1 MRELLKRK
9 YEELQEMCGDAL
21 QNSSDNINFI
31 IRKSLNRFLS
41 ECEQPAIWCY
51 GHHTKMLM
59 ADFMFELKKVRYI
72 IDNGIKS
79 GAGSGFE
86 LITEG
91 EIKEK
96 GIDGIIISSKL
107 YRKEIID
114 NIRNKYKDIRY
125 LDIYADLEAAG
136 VLLKEEYYAGR
147 HPYSKYIN
155 LNKMQNEALLIKNKN
170 DRMTAERKIVG
181 KYIEIKDFRSAIVH
195 AKTLVELSNEREDRL
210 LLKKIE
216 EIYDLQLE
224 ALGCINEEHV
234 VMLCIDGLRRQD
246 ICKEYMKNL
255 YSYLTNETHYFSN
268 AYSVSTSTY
277 ESLIPAYSEN
287 TDLRTKYYESN
298 MVSCGSCRFIN
309 EAKKQ
314 GRKIFFYTDGTAYI
328 DDADIDVNQK
338 FQTATEKLWDF
349 LLDAEKEE
357 NGLFYIHILYESHY
371 SYPNPY
377 TKGEI
382 IAEGTSIFFNYLE
395 KNGGKISLDFN
406 RQQKDSLCYLD
417 DVVIPLIEKIKC
429 RMVLYAD
436 HGNVLFEKGT
446 VIHNIE
452 KSKYTFHED
461 LIQVP
466 LAIRS
471 PEVKLGNNL
480 SLVSIM
486 ELNNIVIS
494 LMNKKEVLLS
504 QNEYIKIIRSR
515 IYNPDFIFLYKKA
528 ECEHELLAFEVFIFR
543 EGYKLAVYEDGVIE
557 LYLTDSDSRINNI
570 FLERKLL
577 EKVKDKITV
586 CDTNLTRKEH
596 YGYN

>member
-1 MRELLKRK
+1 MRELLKHK

-31 IRKSLNRFLS
+31 IRRSLNRFLS

-59 ADFMFELKKVRYI
+59 ADFMFELKKVHYI

-328 DDADIDVNQK
+328 DDADINVSQK

-349 LLDAEKEE
+349 LLDAEKEV

-377 TKGEI
+377 TKGKI

-395 KNGGKISLDFN
+395 KNGGQISVDFN

-471 PEVKLGNNL
+471 PEVKVGNNL

-486 ELNNIVIS
+486 GLNNIVIS

-586 CDTNLTRKEH
+586 CDTNI
-596 YGYN
+596 

>member
-1 MRELLKRK
+1 MRELLKHK

-31 IRKSLNRFLS
+31 IRRSLNRFLS

-59 ADFMFELKKVRYI
+59 ADFMFELKKVHYI

-395 KNGGKISLDFN
+395 KNGGKIPLDFN

-586 CDTNLTRKEH
+586 CDTNI
-596 YGYN
+596 

>member
-21 QNSSDNINFI
+21 QDSSDNINFI
-31 IRKSLNRFLS
+31 IRRSLNRFLG
-41 ECEQPAIWCY
+41 ECEQPAVWCY

-59 ADFMFELKKVRYI
+59 ADFMFELKKVHYI

-91 EIKEK
+91 EIEEK

-136 VLLKEEYYAGR
+136 VLLNEEYYAGR

-181 KYIEIKDFRSAIVH
+181 KYIEIKDFRSAIIH
-195 AKTLVELSNEREDRL
+195 AKILVELSNEREDRL

-224 ALGCINEEHV
+224 ALGRINEEHV
-234 VMLCIDGLRRQD
+234 LMLCIDGLRRQD

-395 KNGGKISLDFN
+395 KNGGKIPLDFN

-528 ECEHELLAFEVFIFR
+528 ECEHELLAFEAFIFR

-557 LYLTDSDSRINNI
+557 VYLANGDSRINNS

>member
-21 QNSSDNINFI
+21 QDSSDNINFI
-31 IRKSLNRFLS
+31 IRRSLNRFLG
-41 ECEQPAIWCY
+41 ECEQPAVWCY

-59 ADFMFELKKVRYI
+59 ADFMFELKKVHYI

-91 EIKEK
+91 EIEEK

-136 VLLKEEYYAGR
+136 VLLNEEYYAGR

-181 KYIEIKDFRSAIVH
+181 KYIEIKDFRSAIIH
-195 AKTLVELSNEREDRL
+195 AKILVELSNEREDRL

-395 KNGGKISLDFN
+395 KNGGKIPLDFN

-528 ECEHELLAFEVFIFR
+528 ECEHELLAFEAFIFR
-543 EGYKLAVYEDGVIE
+543 EGYKLAVYEDGMIE
-557 LYLTDSDSRINNI
+557 VYLTNGDSRINNS

>member
-1 MRELLKRK
+1 MRELLKHK

-21 QNSSDNINFI
+21 QDSSDNINFI
-31 IRKSLNRFLS
+31 IRRSLNQFLS
-41 ECEQPAIWCY
+41 KCEQPAIWCY
-51 GHHTKMLM
+51 GNHTKMLM
-59 ADFMFELKKVRYI
+59 ADFMFELKKVHYI
-72 IDNGIKS
+72 IDNGMKS
-79 GAGSGFE
+79 DVGSGFE

-91 EIKEK
+91 EIREK
-96 GIDGIIISSKL
+96 GIDGIIISSKI
-107 YRKEIID
+107 YREEIID
-114 NIRNKYKDIRY
+114 SIRNKYKDIRY

-147 HPYSKYIN
+147 HPYSKYID
-155 LNKMQNEALLIKNKN
+155 LNKIQNETLLIENKY
-170 DRMTAERKIVG
+170 DRMAAERKIVG
-181 KYIEIKDFRSAIVH
+181 KYIEIKDFRSAIVY
-195 AKTLVELSNEREDRL
+195 AKKLVELSNEREDRL

-224 ALGCINEEHV
+224 ALGCINNDHV
-234 VMLCIDGLRRQD
+234 LMLCIDGLRRQD
-246 ICKEYMKNL
+246 ICKKYMKNL
-255 YSYLTNETHYFSN
+255 HSFLTNETHYFSN
-268 AYSVSTSTY
+268 AYSASTSTY

-298 MVSCGSCRFIN
+298 MVPCGSCRFIN

-328 DDADIDVNQK
+328 DDADINVSQK

-349 LLDAEKEE
+349 LLDAVKER
-357 NGLFYIHILYESHY
+357 NGLFYVHILYESHY

-377 TKGEI
+377 TKDKI
-382 IAEGTSIFFNYLE
+382 IAEGTSILFNYLE
-395 KNGGKISLDFN
+395 KNGGQISVDYD

-417 DVVIPLIEKIKC
+417 DVIIPLIEKIKC

-436 HGNVLFEKGT
+436 HGNILFGKGT
-446 VIHNIE
+446 KIKNIE
-452 KSKYTFHED
+452 RSKYTFHED

-471 PEVKLGNNL
+471 PEVRVGSNP
-480 SLVSIM
+480 SLVSII
-486 ELNNIVIS
+486 ELNNIVVS
-494 LMNKKEVLLS
+494 LMNRKEVLLP

-557 LYLTDSDSRINNI
+557 VYLTNSDSRINNI

-577 EKVKDKITV
+577 KKVKDKITV
-586 CDTNLTRKEH
+586 CDTNI
-596 YGYN
+596 

>member
-21 QNSSDNINFI
+21 QDSSDNINFI
-31 IRKSLNRFLS
+31 IRRSLNRFLG
-41 ECEQPAIWCY
+41 ECEQPAVWCY

-59 ADFMFELKKVRYI
+59 ADFMFELKKVHYI

-91 EIKEK
+91 EIEEK

-136 VLLKEEYYAGR
+136 VLLNEEYYAGR

-155 LNKMQNEALLIKNKN
+155 LNRIQNEALLINNKN
-170 DRMTAERKIVG
+170 DRMAAERKIVG

-224 ALGCINEEHV
+224 ALGRINEEHV
-234 VMLCIDGLRRQD
+234 LMLCIDGLRRQD

-255 YSYLTNETHYFSN
+255 YSFLTNETQYFSN
-268 AYSVSTSTY
+268 AYSASTSTY

-298 MVSCGSCRFIN
+298 MVPCGSCRFIN

-395 KNGGKISLDFN
+395 KNGGKIPLDFN

-528 ECEHELLAFEVFIFR
+528 ECEHELLAFEAFIFR
-543 EGYKLAVYEDGVIE
+543 EGYKLAVYEDGMIE
-557 LYLTDSDSRINNI
+557 VYLTNGDSRINNS

>member
-31 IRKSLNRFLS
+31 IRRSLNRFLS

-155 LNKMQNEALLIKNKN
+155 LNKMQNEALLINNKN

-255 YSYLTNETHYFSN
+255 YSYLTNETHYFLN

-328 DDADIDVNQK
+328 DDADINVSQK

-349 LLDAEKEE
+349 LLDAEKEA

-377 TKGEI
+377 TKGKI

-395 KNGGKISLDFN
+395 KNGGQISVDFN

-471 PEVKLGNNL
+471 PEVKVGNNL

-486 ELNNIVIS
+486 GLNNIVIS

-557 LYLTDSDSRINNI
+557 VYLTDSDSRINNI

-586 CDTNLTRKEH
+586 CDTNI
-596 YGYN
+596 

>member
-1 MRELLKRK
+1 MRELLKHK

-21 QNSSDNINFI
+21 QDSSDNINFI
-31 IRKSLNRFLS
+31 IRRSLNRFLG
-41 ECEQPAIWCY
+41 ECEQPAVWCY

-59 ADFMFELKKVRYI
+59 ADFMFELKKVHYI

-91 EIKEK
+91 EIEEK

-298 MVSCGSCRFIN
+298 MVPCGSCRFIN

-328 DDADIDVNQK
+328 DDADINVSQK

-395 KNGGKISLDFN
+395 KNGGKIPLDFN

-528 ECEHELLAFEVFIFR
+528 ECEHELLAFEAFIFR

-557 LYLTDSDSRINNI
+557 VYLANGDSRINNS

>member
-1 MRELLKRK
+1 MRELLKHK

-31 IRKSLNRFLS
+31 IRRSLNRFLS

-59 ADFMFELKKVRYI
+59 ADFMFELKKVHYI

-287 TDLRTKYYESN
+287 TDLRTKYYESK

-395 KNGGKISLDFN
+395 KNGGKIPLDFN

-528 ECEHELLAFEVFIFR
+528 ECEHELLAFEAFIFR

-557 LYLTDSDSRINNI
+557 VYLANGDSRINNS

>member
-1 MRELLKRK
+1 MRELLKHK

-31 IRKSLNRFLS
+31 IRRSLNRFLS

-59 ADFMFELKKVRYI
+59 ADFMFELKKVHYI

-246 ICKEYMKNL
+246 ICKEYTKNL

-395 KNGGKISLDFN
+395 KNGGKIPLDFN

-543 EGYKLAVYEDGVIE
+543 EGYKLAVYEDGMIE
-557 LYLTDSDSRINNI
+557 VYLTNGDSRINNS